1 MTEARAQAADRHT
14 ARAVLLEPTPP
25 ITIGAPGGGDQAWA
39 LARWAGTG
47 AAPRTGEI
55 LATLARPLAAWLPC
69 VAGRLRQ
76 AHRTAT
82 AACPDHRPRHRSRR
96 RGADRPGAI
105 AATYIVAGPASG

>member
-69 VAGRLRQ
+69 GW
-76 AHRTAT
+76 T
-82 AACPDHRPRHRSRR
+82 P
-96 RGADRPGAI
+96 
-105 AATYIVAGPASG
+105 PASSPDRHCRLPRPPTAPSQPPSWRRPSWRYRR